1 MVFSLDKTTN
11 ERNYV
16 RLEPFSIQTGV
27 FSAEMDDFIQDV
39 KASIEFSM
47 PNQDGSAV
55 GVLIEK
61 DFKCL
66 VPRGEDDRHAFDNP
80 LEGKASC

>member
-1 MVFSLDKTTN
+1 
-11 ERNYV
+11 
-16 RLEPFSIQTGV
+16 
-27 FSAEMDDFIQDV
+27 MDDFIQDV